1 MTQPKTESEL
11 WISRMV
17 QDHAGAVRG
26 YLLGMVR
33 DASLADDLA
42 QEAFRRL
49 WLARDR
55 YLDQGQ
61 ERAYLL
67 RIADRLVID
76 HARRKRPETLVDPH
90 EWRGVEPVSADAG
103 PVSELVR
110 QEVAGEVQRALEQL
124 SAGQRRVL
132 LLRFYGSM
140 EFHEIARTMNCP
152 LGTVLSHCR
161 RGLLALREILKE
173 GGGHE

>member
-1 MTQPKTESEL
+1 MTQPNTESEL
-11 WISRMV
+11 WIARMV
-17 QDHAGAVRG
+17 RDHAGAVRG
-26 YLLGMVR
+26 YLLGMVK
-33 DASLADDLA
+33 DGSLADDLA

-55 YLDQGQ
+55 YRDQGQ

-90 EWRGVEPVSADAG
+90 EWRGGEPVSADAAARNWCG
-103 PVSELVR
+103 IKSRVKCKELP
-110 QEVAGEVQRALEQL
+110 EQL
-124 SAGQRRVL
+124 SEGQRRVL

-140 EFHEIARTMNCP
+140 EFHEIAKAMDCP
-152 LGTVLSHCR
+152 LGTVLSHC
-161 RGLLALREILKE
+161 
-173 GGGHE
+173 

>member
-1 MTQPKTESEL
+1 
-11 WISRMV
+11 
-17 QDHAGAVRG
+17 
-26 YLLGMVR
+26 MVR
-33 DASLADDLA
+33 NANLVDDLA

-49 WLARDR
+49 WLARER
-55 YLDQGQ
+55 YREKGQ

-76 HARRKRPETLVDPH
+76 HARRKRPETLVDPQ
-90 EWRGVEPVSADAG
+90 EWRGGEPVCEDAG

-110 QEVAGEVQRALEQL
+110 QEVAGEIQKALEQL
-124 SAGQRRVL
+124 SEGQRRVL

-140 EFHEIARTMNCP
+140 EFHEIASTMNCP

-161 RGLLALREILKE
+161 RGLMALRELLKE
-173 GGGHE
+173 GGSHD